1 MTAQADANVT
11 SKKHRILAITG
22 IRSEYDILKPVL
34 GALTDSSLFE
44 VAIVVSG
51 AHLSGLHG
59 SSGEWVERDGFA
71 VVDRIDSLLNTE
83 RTTQRPHAIANL
95 VAGLTQT
102 VDRENPD
109 FLLVVGDREEA
120 LAAAIVGNYMQKVVV
135 HIAGGD
141 TAVGNAD
148 DPVRTAVS
156 KLAHIH
162 FVMAVPFAKNLES
175 LGEER
180 FRIAVT
186 GNPAISGIAAV
197 PSLSMDSVS
206 EAVGTALRRHQFV
219 VFLMHPFSSSAQFGD
234 SDVSTALAGVAG
246 FASDRGLDVVAVR
259 PNSDPGAGSINAH
272 LDSYAA
278 RSRHFSVVD
287 SLPQLEFVNLMRNAL
302 CLAGNSSMG
311 ILEAPAYSLPVVNI
325 GPRQVGR
332 LDAGNVRFV
341 SADVLEIRQAL
352 DTACFDAEFRA
363 SLSTCVNPYGDESAA
378 ERMVQFLETV
388 DPRSDEWL
396 VKQRLYAA
404 E

>member
-1 MTAQADANVT
+1 MTARADANATGERRRV
-11 SKKHRILAITG
+11 LAITG

-34 GALTDSSLFE
+34 SALVDSSLFE
-44 VAIVVSG
+44 VAVVLSG

-83 RTTQRPHAIANL
+83 RATQRPHAVANL
-95 VAGLTQT
+95 IGGLTQT

-162 FVMAVPFAKNLES
+162 FVMAAPFAKNLDS
-175 LGEER
+175 LGEES

-186 GNPAISGIAAV
+186 GNPANSGIAAV
-197 PSLSMDSVS
+197 PSASMESVS
-206 EAVGTALRRHQFV
+206 EAVGTVLRRHRFV
-219 VFLMHPFSSSAQFGD
+219 VFLMHPFSSSAQLGD
-234 SDVSTALAGVAG
+234 SDVITALVAVTG

-259 PNSDPGAGSINAH
+259 PNSDPGAVSINAY
-272 LDSYAA
+272 LNSYAA
-278 RSRHFSVVD
+278 HSRRFIVVD

-302 CLAGNSSMG
+302 CLVGNSSMG
-311 ILEAPAYSLPVVNI
+311 ILEAPAYALPVVNI

-332 LDAGNVRFV
+332 LNAGNVRFV
-341 SADVLEIRQAL
+341 SADELEIREAL
-352 DTACFDAEFRA
+352 DAACFDAEFRA

-378 ERMVQFLETV
+378 EQIVQFLETV
-388 DPRSDEWL
+388 DSGSQKWL